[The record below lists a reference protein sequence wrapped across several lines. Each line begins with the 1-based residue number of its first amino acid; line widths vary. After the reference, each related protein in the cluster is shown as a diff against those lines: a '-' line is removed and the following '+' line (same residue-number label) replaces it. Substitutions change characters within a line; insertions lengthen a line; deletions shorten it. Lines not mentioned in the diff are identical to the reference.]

1 MSEERGLLASWPRNA
16 GRRRFAGAKDEKRA
30 MQAPKRIL
38 APVDYSAISDAALAE
53 ATDLAKLFGS
63 ELVLVNVV
71 PVIADLPNDVSLL
84 HEGAY
89 EDERDREAIAKL
101 QGLADKISAS
111 GVKAKAVVGR
121 SNVPSKEILL
131 TAEHENIDL
140 IVIATHG
147 MTGWREIA
155 FGSVAEKV
163 VQHATVPV
171 LVLRPKAAAATT

>member
-1 MSEERGLLASWPRNA
+1 
-16 GRRRFAGAKDEKRA
+16 

-38 APVDYSAISDAALAE
+38 APVDYSPISDAALSE
-53 ATDLAKLFGS
+53 AADLAKLFGS

-71 PVIADLPNDVSLL
+71 EVIADLPNDVSLL
-84 HEGAY
+84 KEGAY
-89 EDERDREAIAKL
+89 EDERDKAALAKV
-101 QGLADKISAS
+101 QDAAAKVAATGIKAR
-111 GVKAKAVVGR
+111 GVIGR

-131 TAEHENIDL
+131 TAERENADM

-163 VQHATVPV
+163 VKDATIPV
-171 LVLRPKAAAATT
+171 LVLRPKAAAAAK

>member
-1 MSEERGLLASWPRNA
+1 
-16 GRRRFAGAKDEKRA
+16 

-38 APVDYSAISDAALAE
+38 APVDYSSISDAAVAE
-53 ATDLAKLFGS
+53 AVDLAKIFGA
-63 ELVLVNVV
+63 ELILVNVV

-89 EDERDREAIAKL
+89 EDERDRAALAKL
-101 QGLADKISAS
+101 EAVAEKITGG
-111 GVKAKAVVGR
+111 GVRTKAVIGR
-121 SNVPSKEILL
+121 SNVVGKEILL
-131 TAEHENIDL
+131 TAEHENVDL

-163 VQHATVPV
+163 VQQATAPV
-171 LVLRPKAAAATT
+171 LVLRPKAAAATK

>member
-1 MSEERGLLASWPRNA
+1 
-16 GRRRFAGAKDEKRA
+16 

-38 APVDYSAISDAALAE
+38 APLDYSPISDAAVAE
-53 ATDLAKLFGS
+53 AVDLAKIFGA
-63 ELVLVNVV
+63 ELILVNVV

-89 EDERDREAIAKL
+89 EDERDRAALGKLEAVAAKITD
-101 QGLADKISAS
+101 G
-111 GVKAKAVVGR
+111 GVKTKAVIGR
-121 SNVPSKEILL
+121 SNVVAKEILL
-131 TAEHENIDL
+131 TAEHENVDL

-163 VQHATVPV
+163 VQQATAPV
-171 LVLRPKAAAATT
+171 LVLRPKAAAAAK

>member
-1 MSEERGLLASWPRNA
+1 MTAQGCS
-16 GRRRFAGAKDEKRA
+16 RRPAAAKDEKQP

-38 APVDYSAISDAALAE
+38 APVDYSPISDAALVE
-53 ATDLAKLFGS
+53 STDLAKLFGS

-84 HEGAY
+84 KEGAY

-101 QGLADKISAS
+101 QAVADKIAAS
-111 GVKAKAVVGR
+111 GVKAKAVIGR

-131 TAEHENIDL
+131 TAQHENIDL

>member
-1 MSEERGLLASWPRNA
+1 
-16 GRRRFAGAKDEKRA
+16 

-38 APVDYSAISDAALAE
+38 APVDYSPISDSALSEAA
-53 ATDLAKLFGS
+53 DLAKLFGS
-63 ELVLVNVV
+63 DLVVVNVV

-89 EDERDREAIAKL
+89 EDERDKAAQEKL
-101 QGLADKISAS
+101 QAVADKLTAS
-111 GVKAKAVVGR
+111 GVHTKAVIGR
-121 SNVPSKEILL
+121 SNVPAKEILL
-131 TAEHENIDL
+131 TAEHENADL

-163 VQHATVPV
+163 VQHAAIPV
-171 LVLRPKAAAATT
+171 LVLRPKASAASK

>member
-1 MSEERGLLASWPRNA
+1 
-16 GRRRFAGAKDEKRA
+16 

-38 APVDYSAISDAALAE
+38 VPVDYSPISDAALSE
-53 ATDLAKLFGS
+53 ATDLAKLLGA

-71 PVIADLPNDVSLL
+71 AVIADLPNDVSLL

-89 EDERDREAIAKL
+89 EDERDKAALSKVQDAAAKI
-101 QGLADKISAS
+101 GAT
-111 GVKAKAVVGR
+111 GVKARGVIGR

-131 TAEHENIDL
+131 TAEHENADL

-163 VQHATVPV
+163 VKEATIPV
-171 LVLRPKAAAATT
+171 LVLRPKAAAAAK

>member
-1 MSEERGLLASWPRNA
+1 
-16 GRRRFAGAKDEKRA
+16 

-38 APVDYSAISDAALAE
+38 APVDYSPISDAALAE
-53 ATDLAKLFGS
+53 STDLAKLFAS

-71 PVIADLPNDVSLL
+71 PIIADLPNDVSLL
-84 HEGAY
+84 KEGAY
-89 EDERDREAIAKL
+89 EDERDREATAKL
-101 QGLADKISAS
+101 QAVADKITAS
-111 GVKAKAVVGR
+111 GVKAKAVIGR

-163 VQHATVPV
+163 VQHASVPV
-171 LVLRPKAAAATT
+171 LVLVRRLPLRHRSAASDGALFPFLPNWIL

>member
-1 MSEERGLLASWPRNA
+1 
-16 GRRRFAGAKDEKRA
+16 

-38 APVDYSAISDAALAE
+38 VPVDYSPISDAALSE

-71 PVIADLPNDVSLL
+71 EVIADLPNDVSLL

-89 EDERDREAIAKL
+89 EDERDRNALAKV
-101 QGLADKISAS
+101 QAAAKKVSAA
-111 GVKAKAVVGR
+111 GVNAKGVIGR
-121 SNVPSKEILL
+121 SNVPAKEILL
-131 TAEHENIDL
+131 TAEHENADL

-163 VQHATVPV
+163 VKDATIPV
-171 LVLRPKAAAATT
+171 LVLRPKAAAAAK